1 VAAVPAPP
9 GDVHRGLLADSL
21 EANLAHDLRIDDRG
35 GHGARAR
42 AATAATRAKGP
53 AGGRGAEEEV
63 AHRATATCGARD
75 LGEDRQPDRQPE
87 AEHER
92 KRERERRKPGPRDQ
106 DGASGR

>member
-1 VAAVPAPP
+1 LPAGLAPL
-9 GDVHRGLLADSL
+9 GDVHRGVGADSL

-42 AATAATRAKGP
+42 AASAAGAGGP
-53 AGGRGAEEEV
+53 AGGCGAEEEV
-63 AHRATATCGARD
+63 AHRATAACGSRD

-92 KRERERRKPGPRDQ
+92 KRERERREP
-106 DGASGR
+106 